1 LLLLRKEI
9 MKVIA
14 VRNALL
20 HSYAFHQLH
29 ITHDKASRLLIAR
42 YRLARTSHSDELP
55 VFDAE
60 EKEVRVDLSALR
72 NRPDWCDHQC
82 YFLALKEER
91 LGPLFSLFV
100 ATLPARLAATEFAT
114 MSQQSLIL
122 GINVPFAD
130 ATDDELFLTVNMNQR
145 CRDADISLDGDLDLE
160 WSQAASSGTH
170 RTLLLPHLRLS
181 APSTIAANGQATI
194 TIQLEDAAE
203 QPIERQA
210 TVYLEAVSG
219 VLPRARV
226 TTIQGTAAVP
236 VFATG
241 LSPGEQVRIK
251 AGWKYF
257 PGVDDI
263 TIEVV

>member
-1 LLLLRKEI
+1 MGVT
-9 MKVIA
+9 MKIIA
-14 VRNALL
+14 VRNPLL
-20 HSYAFHQLH
+20 HPYAFHQVA
-29 ITHDKASRLLIAR
+29 ITRELESRSLIVR
-42 YRLARTSHSDELP
+42 HRLARTGHSEEDP

-60 EKEVRVDLSALR
+60 EQEVRVNLAALR

-82 YFLALKEER
+82 YFFSLKDGR

-100 ATLPARLAATEFAT
+100 ATLPARL
-114 MSQQSLIL
+114 
-122 GINVPFAD
+122 
-130 ATDDELFLTVNMNQR
+130 
-145 CRDADISLDGDLDLE
+145 
-160 WSQAASSGTH
+160 AASSGTH

-181 APSTIAANGQATI
+181 APSTIVADGQATI

-226 TTIQGTAAVP
+226 ATTQGTAAVP

-263 TIEVV
+263 TIKVV

>member
-1 LLLLRKEI
+1 

-29 ITHDKASRLLIAR
+29 ITHDKASRQLIVR
-42 YRLARTSHSDELP
+42 YRLARTSHPDDLP

-82 YFLALKEER
+82 YFLALKDER

-100 ATLPARLAATEFAT
+100 ATMPARLAATDFAT
-114 MSQQSLIL
+114 MSQQSLVL

-130 ATDDELFLTVNMNQR
+130 ADDDELFLTVNMNHR
-145 CRDADISLDGDLDLE
+145 CNEDDIVVAGELNLE

-181 APSTIAANGQATI
+181 APQTIAADGQATI
-194 TIQLEDAAE
+194 SIRLEDAAE
-203 QPIERQA
+203 QSIKRQA

-219 VLPRARV
+219 VLPRARIA
-226 TTIQGTAAVP
+226 TNQGLATVP

-241 LSPGEQVRIK
+241 LSPGDQIRVK

-257 PGVDDI
+257 PGVDDV
-263 TIEVV
+263 TLEVV

>member
-1 LLLLRKEI
+1 

-14 VRNALL
+14 VRNPLL
-20 HSYAFHQLH
+20 HPYAFHQVAF
-29 ITHDKASRLLIAR
+29 IRDTAGRSLIVR
-42 YRLARTSHSDELP
+42 YRLARTSQPEEDP
-55 VFDAE
+55 VFDADE
-60 EKEVRVDLSALR
+60 QEVRINLAALR

-82 YFLALKEER
+82 YFLALKDGR

-114 MSQQSLIL
+114 MSQQSLVI

-145 CRDADISLDGDLDLE
+145 CSDTDIELDGDLSLE

-181 APSTIAANGQATI
+181 APPTIAADGQATI
-194 TIQLEDAAE
+194 TIQLEDVAE
-203 QPIERQA
+203 EPIQRQA
-210 TVYLEAVSG
+210 TIYLEAVSG

-226 TTIQGTAAVP
+226 TTLQGVATVA

-241 LSPGEQVRIK
+241 MFPGDQVRIK

-257 PGVDDI
+257 PGVDDV
-263 TIEVV
+263 TLEVV

>member
-1 LLLLRKEI
+1 MHIHREI
-9 MKVIA
+9 E
-14 VRNALL
+14 RR
-20 HSYAFHQLH
+20 
-29 ITHDKASRLLIAR
+29 RLIVK
-42 YRLARTSHSDELP
+42 YRLARIGHPDETP
-55 VFDAE
+55 VFVDDE
-60 EKEVRVDLSALR
+60 QEVSVDLASLR
-72 NRPDWCDHQC
+72 NRPDWSDHQC
-82 YFLALKEER
+82 YFLALKDGR

-100 ATLPARLAATEFAT
+100 STLPARLDATEFAT
-114 MSQQSLIL
+114 TSKQSLL
-122 GINVPFAD
+122 VGINVPFSDAD
-130 ATDDELFLTVNMNQR
+130 DDELFLTVNMNQR
-145 CRDADISLDGDLDLE
+145 CSDDDVAVTGELDLE

-263 TIEVV
+263 SLEVV

>member
-1 LLLLRKEI
+1 LLLLMEKI

-14 VRNALL
+14 VRNPLL

-29 ITHDKASRLLIAR
+29 ITHDKSNRSLIVR
-42 YRLARTSHSDELP
+42 YRLARTSQSEDLP

-60 EKEVRVDLSALR
+60 EKVVRVDLSALR

-82 YFLALKEER
+82 YFLALKDER

-100 ATLPARLAATEFAT
+100 ATMPARLAATEFAT
-114 MSQQSLIL
+114 MSQQSLVI

-145 CRDADISLDGDLDLE
+145 CSDTDIELDGDLSLE
-160 WSQAASSGTH
+160 WSQAASSGAH

-181 APSTIAANGQATI
+181 APPTIAADGQATI
-194 TIQLEDAAE
+194 TIQLEDVAE
-203 QPIERQA
+203 EPIQRQA
-210 TVYLEAVSG
+210 TIYLEAVSG

-226 TTIQGTAAVP
+226 TTLQGVATVP

-241 LSPGEQVRIK
+241 MSPGDQVRIK

-257 PGVDDI
+257 PGVDDV

>member
-1 LLLLRKEI
+1 MGAT

-14 VRNALL
+14 VRNPLL
-20 HSYAFHQLH
+20 HPYAFHQ
-29 ITHDKASRLLIAR
+29 ISISRELESRSLIAR
-42 YRLARTSHSDELP
+42 YRLARTNHAEEDP

-60 EKEVRVDLSALR
+60 EQEVRVNLAALR

-82 YFLALKEER
+82 YFLSLKDGR

-145 CRDADISLDGDLDLE
+145 CRDADISVDSDLALE
-160 WSQAASSGTH
+160 WSQAASSGTY

-181 APSTIAANGQATI
+181 APSTIAADGQAMI
-194 TIQLEDAAE
+194 TIQLENAAE

-263 TIEVV
+263 SLEVV

>member
-1 LLLLRKEI
+1 
-9 MKVIA
+9 MKVFA
-14 VRNALL
+14 VKNPLL
-20 HSYAFHQLH
+20 HPYVFHE
-29 ITHDKASRLLIAR
+29 I
-42 YRLARTSHSDELP
+42 RLARREGQRLLSVTYRISKISQEDDQP
-55 VFDAE
+55 QFDGE
-60 EKEVRVDLSALR
+60 ENTVTVDLAALR

-82 YFLALKEER
+82 YFLSLKDGR

-130 ATDDELFLTVNMNQR
+130 ATDDELFLTVNMNQQ
-145 CRDADISLDGDLDLE
+145 CSDADIALDGDLDLE

-181 APSTIAANGQATI
+181 APSTIAADGQATI

-203 QPIERQA
+203 QLIERQA

-219 VLPRARV
+219 VLPRVRV
-226 TTIQGTAAVP
+226 TTTQGTAAVP